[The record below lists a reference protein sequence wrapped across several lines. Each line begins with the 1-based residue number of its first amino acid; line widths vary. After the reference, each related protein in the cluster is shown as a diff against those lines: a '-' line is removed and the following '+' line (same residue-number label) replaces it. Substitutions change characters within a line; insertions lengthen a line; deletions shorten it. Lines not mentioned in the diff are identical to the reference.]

1 MIFTIYS
8 REGCYLCDEMLDDL
22 LALVDGHDVQ
32 VRVVDVDEDE
42 DTRRRYGLRIPVLEV
57 DGEEIC
63 SARILPERVKALLV
77 G

>member
-1 MIFTIYS
+1 LIFTIYS

-22 LALVDGHDVQ
+22 LALVDGYDVQ
-32 VRVVDVDEDE
+32 VRVVNVDEDE

-63 SARILPERVKALLV
+63 SARLLPERVKALLV

>member
-22 LALVDGHDVQ
+22 LALVDGYDVQ
-32 VRVVDVDEDE
+32 VRVVNVDEDE

-57 DGEEIC
+57 DDEEIC
-63 SARILPERVKALLV
+63 SARLLPERVKALLV

>member
-8 REGCYLCDEMLDDL
+8 REGCHLCEVMLDDL
-22 LALVDGHDVQ
+22 LELVGGHDVQ
-32 VRVVDVDEDE
+32 VRVVDVDDDE
-42 DTRRRYGLRIPVLEV
+42 ETRRRYGLRIPVLEV

-63 SARILPERVKALLV
+63 SARLVPERVRSFLR

>member
-8 REGCYLCDEMLDDL
+8 REGCHLCEVMLDDL
-22 LALVDGHDVQ
+22 LALIAGHDVQ
-32 VRVVDVDEDE
+32 VRVVDVDDDE
-42 DTRRRYGLRIPVLEV
+42 DTRRRYGLRIPVLEA

-63 SARILPERVKALLV
+63 SARLVPERVESVLR